1 MIDNITYNSMTEAGI
16 KLNLDKQTI
25 SRRVKSNDVKFEN
38 YKYEDKKLENSFISK
53 ILRKLRSNLTIGSD
67 MLDNETS
74 FLKTYTGNKI

>member
-38 YKYEDKKLENSFISK
+38 YKYV
-53 ILRKLRSNLTIGSD
+53 
-67 MLDNETS
+67 
-74 FLKTYTGNKI
+74 